1 MILPGHRL
9 ATTLHVCFS
18 LHCFTWCN
26 FFPHTSS
33 CTASPHCSFC
43 FSWCCKV
50 VATVP
55 VLEPEMAM
63 DTHWALMGHSLNT
76 PPIPRCCIIVSHTPH
91 LFPPMGPRW
100 DHAFHKPYPARV
112 HQQNSN
118 AAVLPDS
125 DHTQQHCYF
134 AHGASRGTHSY
145 FVRKVEKT
153 LQNTFGFIGHIPR
166 GSISKIA
173 MLLCRLTAIT
183 HSSIAIL
190 LMDPRGEHIVIRVY
204 PATSR
209 VYLCDDAIAI
219 LAPGRDQIQG

>member
-1 MILPGHRL
+1 MMCLLGHEDFKHTRSHKMIHILPGHRMFTVGTFL
-9 ATTLHVCFS
+9 PTTLQVCFS

-63 DTHWALMGHSLNT
+63 DTHWALTGHSLNT
-76 PPIPRCCIIVSHTPH
+76 PPIPRCCIIVSPTPH
-91 LFPPMGPRW
+91 LFPPMGPGR

-134 AHGASRGTHSY
+134 ADGPSRGTHCY
-145 FVRKVEKT
+145 FCEK
-153 LQNTFGFIGHIPR
+153 LKR
-166 GSISKIA
+166 
-173 MLLCRLTAIT
+173 LCRT
-183 HSSIAIL
+183 HLVS
-190 LMDPRGEHIVIRVY
+190 
-204 PATSR
+204 
-209 VYLCDDAIAI
+209 
-219 LAPGRDQIQG
+219 